1 MTKKITF
8 TVEFAVDPT
17 WIADGFYLD
26 AERALEMLSND
37 LRYADVCEE
46 LDARIV
52 KHPDAAKVAKLMGYS
67 SVEEMR
73 ARYPETRPSHQWANA
88 E

>member
-26 AERALEMLSND
+26 AQRVLEMLARD
-37 LRYADVCEE
+37 LTHADVGAE

-52 KHPDAAKVAKLMGYS
+52 KHPDAATVAKLMGYAS
-67 SVEEMR
+67 AEEMH
-73 ARYPETRPSHQWANA
+73 AKYPETMPSHQWANA